1 MSTCQVDR
9 NQCRRGVLVLGRHVR
24 HLTQSCRGTIELG
37 RKAVYACKRDKVKH
51 SMSLGHGDTPPDG
64 GPSVAF
70 ALPAGLTNG
79 GVTTWALALS
89 KRLNQNSHSSKLICH
104 SAWPRRATFKSDDRS
119 DVVYCDGLAW
129 GAGIDA
135 IRGFLPTY
143 AAVKAKIFI
152 PNWSW
157 GTYGTVSLMSRNE
170 DCDIRVVA
178 FAHSDQ
184 DHYYEL
190 LTYYEP
196 IISKF
201 VAVSETICQRLLGL
215 LPFRLNDICKL
226 MYPVAVRNENRKPD
240 RKKPLTITYGGRIE
254 QRQKRILD
262 LIALADLLALQKGN
276 YHFKIAGDGPQLA
289 ELTGHFENKE
299 YSNISIE
306 FLGLVAPESMT
317 DLWASSD
324 ISILFSEFEGMSISM
339 LESMGQGCVPIVTDV
354 SGAEEKITHGQTG
367 FVVAVGDVAAM
378 AEIIADLDAN
388 RARVE
393 QIANACISSV
403 RDRHRFDTYDQAF
416 LKIMREC
423 MSGPAARWPPSK
435 AIVPN

>member
-1 MSTCQVDR
+1 MICDHC
-9 NQCRRGVLVLGRHVR
+9 N
-24 HLTQSCRGTIELG
+24 
-37 RKAVYACKRDKVKH
+37 
-51 SMSLGHGDTPPDG
+51 TPPDG

-79 GVTTWALALS
+79 GVTTWALDLS
-89 KRLNQNSHSSKLICH
+89 KRLNQKSQPSKLICH
-104 SAWPRRATFKSDDRS
+104 SAWPNRATFKSDGRS
-119 DVVYCDGLAW
+119 DVIYCNGLAW

-135 IRGFLPTY
+135 MRGFLPIY
-143 AAVKAKIFI
+143 AAVKAKIFV

-157 GTYGTVSLMSRNE
+157 GTYGTVSLMSLNE
-170 DCDIRVVA
+170 DCDIRVIA

-201 VAVSETICQRLLGL
+201 VGVSEIICQRLRSL
-215 LPFRLNDICKL
+215 LPSRLNDIYKL

-262 LIALADLLALQKGN
+262 LIALAELLALKKGT

-289 ELTGHFENKE
+289 ELTGHFKENK

-306 FLGLVAPESMT
+306 FLGLVAHEKMT
-317 DLWASSD
+317 HLWASSD
-324 ISILFSEFEGMSISM
+324 ISILFSAFEGMSISM
-339 LESMGQGCVPIVTDV
+339 LESMGQGCVPVVTDV
-354 SGAEEKITHGQTG
+354 SGAKEKITQGQTG
-367 FVVAVGDVAAM
+367 FVVPVGDVAAM
-378 AEIIADLDAN
+378 AQIIADLDAD
-388 RARVE
+388 RARVGR
-393 QIANACISSV
+393 ISNACISSV
-403 RDRHRFDTYDQAF
+403 RGHHGFDAYDREFV
-416 LKIMREC
+416 KIMRGC
-423 MSGPAARWPPSK
+423 VSGPSVRWPAGK

>member
-1 MSTCQVDR
+1 MVCSHC
-9 NQCRRGVLVLGRHVR
+9 N
-24 HLTQSCRGTIELG
+24 
-37 RKAVYACKRDKVKH
+37 
-51 SMSLGHGDTPPDG
+51 TPPNG
-64 GPSVAF
+64 EPSVAF

-89 KRLNQNSHSSKLICH
+89 KRLNQKNHPSKLIFH
-104 SAWPRRATFKSDDRS
+104 SAWPNRATFESDDRS
-119 DVVYCDGLAW
+119 DVIDCAGLAW

-143 AAVKAKIFI
+143 SAVKAKVFI

-157 GTYGTVSLMSRNE
+157 GTYGTVSLMSLNE
-170 DCDIRVVA
+170 ECDLRVIA

-201 VAVSETICQRLLGL
+201 VGVSETICQRLGRL
-215 LPFRLNDICKL
+215 LPSRSNDIRKL
-226 MYPVAVRNENRKPD
+226 MYPVAVLNESRKPNH
-240 RKKPLTITYGGRIE
+240 KKPLTITYGGRIE

-262 LIALADLLALQKGN
+262 LIALADLLASKKGN

-289 ELTGHFENKE
+289 QLIEHFEKKE
-299 YSNISIE
+299 YSNVSIE
-306 FLGLVAPESMT
+306 FLGLVAHERMT

-354 SGAEEKITHGQTG
+354 SGAKEKITHGQTG
-367 FVVAVGDVAAM
+367 FIVAVGDVASM
-378 AEIIADLDAN
+378 AQIIADLYAN
-388 RARVE
+388 KSRIE
-393 QIANACISSV
+393 QISNACISSV
-403 RDRHRFDTYDQAF
+403 RDHHRFDTYDQE
-416 LKIMREC
+416 LVKIMREC
-423 MSGPAARWPPSK
+423 MSGPSAKWPGSK

>member
-1 MSTCQVDR
+1 MALSMQGWR
-9 NQCRRGVLVLGRHVR
+9 L
-24 HLTQSCRGTIELG
+24 
-37 RKAVYACKRDKVKH
+37 VYAFKLDRLKH
-51 SMSLGHGDTPPDG
+51 SMVCSHCNTPPDG
-64 GPSVAF
+64 EPSVAF

-89 KRLNQNSHSSKLICH
+89 KRLNQKSHPSQLICH
-104 SAWPRRATFKSDDRS
+104 SAWPNRATFESADRS
-119 DVVYCDGLAW
+119 DVIYCDGLAW

-157 GTYGTVSLMSRNE
+157 GTYGTVSLMSLNE
-170 DCDIRVVA
+170 DCDFRVIA

-184 DHYYEL
+184 NHYYEL

-201 VAVSETICQRLLGL
+201 VGVSEAICQRLGCL
-215 LPFRLNDICKL
+215 LPSRSNDICKL
-226 MYPVAVRNENRKPD
+226 MYPVAVLNESRQPNH
-240 RKKPLTITYGGRIE
+240 KKPLTITYGGRIE

-262 LIALADLLALQKGN
+262 LIALTNLLASKKGN
-276 YHFKIAGDGPQLA
+276 YHFKIAGDGPQLTQLI
-289 ELTGHFENKE
+289 EHFEKKE
-299 YSNISIE
+299 YSNVAIE
-306 FLGLVAPESMT
+306 FLGLVAHERMT

-354 SGAEEKITHGQTG
+354 SGAKEKITHGQTG
-367 FVVAVGDVAAM
+367 FIVAVGDVASVAQ
-378 AEIIADLDAN
+378 ILADLDAN

-393 QIANACISSV
+393 QISNACISSV
-403 RDRHRFDTYDQAF
+403 RDHHRFDAYDRAF
-416 LKIMREC
+416 VKIMREC
-423 MSGPAARWPPSK
+423 MSGPSAKWPGSK
-435 AIVPN
+435 AIVPH

>member
-1 MSTCQVDR
+1 MTF
-9 NQCRRGVLVLGRHVR
+9 
-24 HLTQSCRGTIELG
+24 
-37 RKAVYACKRDKVKH
+37 
-51 SMSLGHGDTPPDG
+51 GHCSTPPDG

-89 KRLNQNSHSSKLICH
+89 KRLNQKGHPSKLICH
-104 SAWPRRATFKSDDRS
+104 SAWPNRATFSSDDRD
-119 DVVYCDGLAW
+119 DVIDCDGLGW

-135 IRGFLPTY
+135 VGGFLPTY

-157 GTYGTVSLMSRNE
+157 GTYGTVSLMTLDE
-170 DCDIRVVA
+170 DCDIRVLA

-184 DHYYEL
+184 DHYYQL

-201 VAVSETICQRLLGL
+201 VGVSETICQRLRCL
-215 LPFRLNDICKL
+215 LPSRSNDICKL
-226 MYPVAVRNENRKPD
+226 MYPVAVRNESRKPNRKN
-240 RKKPLTITYGGRIE
+240 PLTITYGGRIE

-262 LIALADLLALQKGN
+262 LIALSDLLALKKAN
-276 YHFKIAGDGPQLA
+276 YHCKIAGDGPQLA
-289 ELTGHFENKE
+289 QLTEHFAKKE
-299 YSNISIE
+299 YANVSIE
-306 FLGLVAPESMT
+306 FLGLVAHERMT

-324 ISILFSEFEGMSISM
+324 ISILFSDFEGMSISM

-354 SGAEEKITHGQTG
+354 SGAKEKITHGQTG
-367 FVVAVGDVAAM
+367 FIVAVGDVAAM
-378 AEIIADLDAN
+378 AQIIADLDAN
-388 RARVE
+388 RAHVQ
-393 QIANACISSV
+393 QISNACIASV
-403 RDRHRFDTYDQAF
+403 RDHHRFDTYDQAF
-416 LKIMREC
+416 VKIMREC
-423 MSGPAARWPPSK
+423 MSGPSAKWPVSK

>member
-1 MSTCQVDR
+1 MIS
-9 NQCRRGVLVLGRHVR
+9 
-24 HLTQSCRGTIELG
+24 
-37 RKAVYACKRDKVKH
+37 
-51 SMSLGHGDTPPDG
+51 GHGNTPPDG

-89 KRLNQNSHSSKLICH
+89 KRLNQENHPSKLICH
-104 SAWPRRATFKSDDRS
+104 SAWPDRATFKSDDRS

-143 AAVKAKIFI
+143 AAVKAKIFV

-157 GTYGTVSLMSRNE
+157 GTYGAVSLMSLNE
-170 DCDIRVVA
+170 DRDIRVIA

-201 VAVSETICQRLLGL
+201 VGVSETICQRLGGL
-215 LPFRLNDICKL
+215 LPSRSNDICKL
-226 MYPVAVRNENRKPD
+226 MYPVAVLNENRKPNHE
-240 RKKPLTITYGGRIE
+240 KPLTITYGGRIE

-262 LIALADLLALQKGN
+262 LIALADLLASKKGD
-276 YHFKIAGDGPQLA
+276 YHFKIAGDGPQLVQIT
-289 ELTGHFENKE
+289 EHFNKKE
-299 YSNISIE
+299 YSNVSIE
-306 FLGLVAPESMT
+306 FFGLVAHERMT

-324 ISILFSEFEGMSISM
+324 VSVLFSDFEGMSIAM

-354 SGAEEKITHGQTG
+354 SGAKEKIAQGQTG
-367 FVVAVGDVAAM
+367 FVVPVGDVASM
-378 AEIIADLDAN
+378 AQIIADLDAN

-393 QIANACISSV
+393 QISNACISSV
-403 RDRHRFDTYDQAF
+403 RDHHRFDTYDQAF
-416 LKIMREC
+416 VEIMREC
-423 MSGPAARWPPSK
+423 VRGPSARWPETKP
-435 AIVPN
+435 IVPIN

>member
-1 MSTCQVDR
+1 M
-9 NQCRRGVLVLGRHVR
+9 
-24 HLTQSCRGTIELG
+24 I
-37 RKAVYACKRDKVKH
+37 Y
-51 SMSLGHGDTPPDG
+51 SLSNPPPNG
-64 GPSVAF
+64 EPAVAF

-89 KRLNQNSHSSKLICH
+89 KRLNQKSHPSKLICH
-104 SAWPRRATFKSDDRS
+104 SAWPRRATFKSDDRN
-119 DVVYCDGLAW
+119 DVIYCDGLAW

-143 AAVKAKIFI
+143 SAVKAKLFI

-157 GTYGTVSLMSRNE
+157 GTYGTVSLMSLNE
-170 DCDIRVVA
+170 DCDIRVIA

-201 VAVSETICQRLLGL
+201 VGVSETICQRLQYL
-215 LPFRLNDICKL
+215 LPSRLNDIRKL
-226 MYPVAVRNENRKPD
+226 MYPVAVLNENRKSNH
-240 RKKPLTITYGGRIE
+240 KKPLTITYGGRIE

-262 LIALADLLALQKGN
+262 LIALTDLLASKEGN

-289 ELTGHFENKE
+289 QLIEHFETKE

-306 FLGLVAPESMT
+306 FLGLVAHERMT

-354 SGAEEKITHGQTG
+354 SGAKEKITHGQTG
-367 FVVAVGDVAAM
+367 FIVAVGDVTSM
-378 AEIIADLDAN
+378 AQIIADLDAN
-388 RARVE
+388 QARVE
-393 QIANACISSV
+393 QISNACISSV
-403 RDRHRFDTYDQAF
+403 RDHHGFDTYDQAF
-416 LKIMREC
+416 VEIMREC
-423 MSGPAARWPPSK
+423 MSGPPAKWPGNK

>member
-1 MSTCQVDR
+1 M
-9 NQCRRGVLVLGRHVR
+9 
-24 HLTQSCRGTIELG
+24 IF
-37 RKAVYACKRDKVKH
+37 
-51 SMSLGHGDTPPDG
+51 GHCNTPPNG
-64 GPSVAF
+64 GPWAAF
-70 ALPAGLTNG
+70 SLPAGLTNG

-89 KRLNQNSHSSKLICH
+89 KRLNQKSHPSKLICH
-104 SAWPRRATFKSDDRS
+104 SAWPNRATFKSDHRS
-119 DVVYCDGLAW
+119 DVIYCDGLAW

-143 AAVKAKIFI
+143 SAVKAKIFI

-157 GTYGTVSLMSRNE
+157 GTYGAVSLMTLNK
-170 DCDIRVVA
+170 DCDTRVIA

-190 LTYYEP
+190 LAYYEP
-196 IISKF
+196 IISRF
-201 VAVSETICQRLLGL
+201 VGVSETICQHLRCL
-215 LPFRLNDICKL
+215 LPSRSSDICKL
-226 MYPVAVRNENRKPD
+226 MYPVAIINESRKPNH
-240 RKKPLTITYGGRIE
+240 KKPLTITFGGRIE

-262 LIALADLLALQKGN
+262 LIALSDLLALKKGN

-289 ELTGHFENKE
+289 QLTEHFAKKE
-299 YSNISIE
+299 YSNVSIE
-306 FLGLVAPESMT
+306 FLGLVAHERMT

-354 SGAEEKITHGQTG
+354 SGAKEKITHGQSG

-378 AEIIADLDAN
+378 AQIIADLDPN
-388 RARVE
+388 RARIE

-403 RDRHRFDTYDQAF
+403 RDHHGFETYDQAF
-416 LKIMREC
+416 VKIMQEC
-423 MSGPAARWPPSK
+423 MSGPSARWPGTK
-435 AIVPN
+435 AVVPN

>member
-1 MSTCQVDR
+1 MI
-9 NQCRRGVLVLGRHVR
+9 G
-24 HLTQSCRGTIELG
+24 
-37 RKAVYACKRDKVKH
+37 
-51 SMSLGHGDTPPDG
+51 GHCNTPPDG

-79 GVTTWALALS
+79 GVTTWALGLS
-89 KRLNQNSHSSKLICH
+89 ERLNQKSHPSKLICH
-104 SAWPRRATFKSDDRS
+104 SAWPNRATFKSDGRS
-119 DVVYCDGLAW
+119 DVIYCNGLAW

-135 IRGFLPTY
+135 MRGFLPTY
-143 AAVKAKIFI
+143 ASAQAKIFI

-157 GTYGTVSLMSRNE
+157 GTYGTVSLMSLNE

-201 VAVSETICQRLLGL
+201 VGVSEKICQRLRGL
-215 LPFRLNDICKL
+215 LPSRLNDICKL
-226 MYPVAVRNENRKPD
+226 MYPVPVLDENRRPNHE
-240 RKKPLTITYGGRIE
+240 KPLTITYGGRIE

-262 LIALADLLALQKGN
+262 LIALADLLALKKGD

-289 ELTGHFENKE
+289 EITEHFKKKE

-306 FLGLVAPESMT
+306 FLGLVARERMT

-324 ISILFSEFEGMSISM
+324 ISILFSDFEGMSISM

-354 SGAEEKITHGQTG
+354 SGSKEKITHGRTG
-367 FVVAVGDVAAM
+367 FVVAVGDVATM
-378 AEIIADLDAN
+378 AQIIADLDAN

-393 QIANACISSV
+393 QISKACISSV
-403 RDRHRFDTYDQAF
+403 RDHHEFDAYDQA
-416 LKIMREC
+416 LVKIMREC
-423 MSGPAARWPPSK
+423 MSGPSARWPESK
-435 AIVPN
+435 AIVPK

>member
-1 MSTCQVDR
+1 MNFCHGNTPSNDR
-9 NQCRRGVLVLGRHVR
+9 
-24 HLTQSCRGTIELG
+24 
-37 RKAVYACKRDKVKH
+37 
-51 SMSLGHGDTPPDG
+51 
-64 GPSVAF
+64 PSVAF

-79 GVTTWALALS
+79 GVTTWALDLS
-89 KRLNQNSHSSKLICH
+89 KRLNQKGHSSKLICH
-104 SAWPRRATFKSDDRS
+104 SAWPNRATFKSDDRS
-119 DVVYCDGLAW
+119 DVVYCDGLGW

-135 IRGFLPTY
+135 IRCFLPTY
-143 AAVKAKIFI
+143 SAVKAKIFI

-157 GTYGTVSLMSRNE
+157 GTYGTVSLMSLDE
-170 DCDIRVVA
+170 DCDIRVIA

-201 VAVSETICQRLLGL
+201 VGVSEKICQRLRCL
-215 LPFRLNDICKL
+215 LPARLNDICKL
-226 MYPVAVRNENRKPD
+226 MYPIAVLNGGRKHD
-240 RKKPLTITYGGRIE
+240 HKNSLTITYGGRIE

-262 LIALADLLALQKGN
+262 LIALTDLLALKKGS

-289 ELTGHFENKE
+289 QLAEHFEKKE

-306 FLGLVAPESMT
+306 VLGLVAHEKMT

-324 ISILFSEFEGMSISM
+324 ISVLFSEFEGMSISM

-354 SGAEEKITHGQTG
+354 SGAEEKITHGRTG
-367 FVVAVGDVAAM
+367 FMVAVGDVASM
-378 AEIIADLDAN
+378 AKIIAELDAN

-393 QIANACISSV
+393 QISNACISSV
-403 RDRHRFDTYDQAF
+403 RVHHRFDTYDQTF
-416 LKIMREC
+416 VKIMREC
-423 MSGPAARWPPSK
+423 TSGPPARWLESR

>member
-1 MSTCQVDR
+1 MTF
-9 NQCRRGVLVLGRHVR
+9 
-24 HLTQSCRGTIELG
+24 
-37 RKAVYACKRDKVKH
+37 
-51 SMSLGHGDTPPDG
+51 GHCSAPPDG

-89 KRLNQNSHSSKLICH
+89 KRLNQKGHPSKLVCH
-104 SAWPRRATFKSDDRS
+104 SAWPNRATFRSDDRD
-119 DVVYCDGLAW
+119 DVIYCDGLGW

-135 IRGFLPTY
+135 VGGFLPTY
-143 AAVKAKIFI
+143 TAVKAKIFI

-157 GTYGTVSLMSRNE
+157 GTYGTVSLMTLDE
-170 DCDIRVVA
+170 DCDIRVLA

-184 DHYYEL
+184 DHYYQL

-201 VAVSETICQRLLGL
+201 VGVSETICQRLRCL
-215 LPFRLNDICKL
+215 LPSRLNDICKL
-226 MYPVAVRNENRKPD
+226 MYPVAVRNESRKPNRKNS
-240 RKKPLTITYGGRIE
+240 LAITYGGRIE

-262 LIALADLLALQKGN
+262 LIALSDLLALKKGN

-289 ELTGHFENKE
+289 QLTEHFAKKE
-299 YSNISIE
+299 YANVSIE
-306 FLGLVAPESMT
+306 FLGLVAHERMT
-317 DLWASSD
+317 DLWAGSD
-324 ISILFSEFEGMSISM
+324 ISILFSDFEGMSISM

-354 SGAEEKITHGQTG
+354 SGAKEKITHDQTG
-367 FVVAVGDVAAM
+367 FIVAVGDVAAM
-378 AEIIADLDAN
+378 AQIIADLDAN

-393 QIANACISSV
+393 QISNACISSV
-403 RDRHRFDTYDQAF
+403 RDHHRFDTYDQAF
-416 LKIMREC
+416 AKIMREC
-423 MSGPAARWPPSK
+423 MSGPSAKWPGSK

>member
-1 MSTCQVDR
+1 MPSNPAGYSTPQD
-9 NQCRRGVLVLGRHVR
+9 
-24 HLTQSCRGTIELG
+24 
-37 RKAVYACKRDKVKH
+37 
-51 SMSLGHGDTPPDG
+51 

-89 KRLNQNSHSSKLICH
+89 KRLNQKNHPSKLICH
-104 SAWPRRATFKSDDRS
+104 SPWPGHDTFNSDDRS
-119 DVVYCDGLAW
+119 DVIYCDGLAW
-129 GAGIDA
+129 AAGIEA

-157 GTYGTVSLMSRNE
+157 GTYGTVSLMSLDE
-170 DCDIRVVA
+170 ACDIRVIA

-190 LTYYEP
+190 LSYYEP

-201 VAVSETICQRLLGL
+201 VGVSETTCQRLRRL
-215 LPFRLNDICKL
+215 LPSRLGDICKL
-226 MYPVAVRNENRKPD
+226 TYPVAVRNETRRHDHKQ
-240 RKKPLTITYGGRIE
+240 PLTITYGGRIQ

-262 LIALADLLALQKGN
+262 LIALADLLALKKGN
-276 YHFKIAGDGPQLA
+276 YHFKIVGDGQQLA
-289 ELTGHFENKE
+289 QLTEHFAKTE

-306 FLGLVAPESMT
+306 FLGLVAHERMT

-324 ISILFSEFEGMSISM
+324 ISILFSDFEGMSISM

-354 SGAEEKITHGQTG
+354 SGSKEKITRGKTG
-367 FVVAVGDVAAM
+367 FIVTVGDVASM
-378 AEIIADLDAN
+378 AQIIADLDAD

-393 QIANACISSV
+393 KISAACMSSL
-403 RDRHRFDTYDQAF
+403 RDHHGFDTYDRE
-416 LKIMREC
+416 LVTIMREC
-423 MSGPAARWPPSK
+423 MSGPSARWPRTK